1 MFMMKLSEETHTIF
15 ESLEEMLLPGTLSS
29 LLSKPVSRVKCRSMD
44 NHNGVAGGRLRYV
57 DTNSGRYV
65 LKSMSINYDW
75 IMHGSEDRHGR
86 SVTLWQYGLLDR
98 LLPHVEHQIIACAR
112 DNEGWAILMHDLSDS
127 LFSLDQPA
135 AVAKLP
141 LILDALARLHATFW
155 NDPVLLADHLGLSDA
170 ARLLNGSSLP
180 AARNHTNTTTESP
193 IPVWV
198 VEGWEIMED
207 LLERDVF
214 EQMVMLIED
223 PRPLLTALGRYPFTL
238 LHGDYRDANLAVL
251 SPACPVVFDWQ
262 QAAHSLMTIDLVWF
276 TEGIRE
282 LISEPEAQHIYR
294 EHLQRYLQQQFDDS
308 AWQAMIDLGYLFH
321 ALRITAIQA
330 YFVKHGTD
338 PVAIEIEKTKLLRR
352 KQLVQNGL
360 RWL

>member
-1 MFMMKLSEETHTIF
+1 MLKQL
-15 ESLEEMLLPGTLSS
+15 ESRHELFDSAAEMLSPESLSS
-29 LLSKPVSRVKCRSMD
+29 LLSTPVSRVKCRSMD
-44 NHNGVAGGRLRYV
+44 NHNGVAGGRLSYV

-98 LLPHVEHQIIACAR
+98 LLPQVEHQIIACAR
-112 DNEGWAILMHDLSDS
+112 DKEGWAILMYDLSDS

-141 LILDALARLHATFW
+141 LFLDALARLHATFW

-180 AARNHTNTTTESP
+180 AARNHTNTTTESL

-207 LLERDVF
+207 MLDRDVF
-214 EQMVMLIED
+214 EQMVRLIED
-223 PRPLLTALGRYPFTL
+223 PRSLLAALDRFPHTL
-238 LHGDYRDANLAVL
+238 LHGDYRDANLGVL
-251 SPACPVVFDWQ
+251 SPARPVVFDWQ

-282 LISEPEAQHIYR
+282 LISESEAQRIYR
-294 EHLQRYLQQQFDDS
+294 EHLQRHLQQQFDDHT
-308 AWQAMIDLGYLFH
+308 WQALIDLGYLFH
-321 ALRITAIQA
+321 ALRISWAQA
-330 YFVKHGTD
+330 YSIKHGTD
-338 PVAIEIEKTKLLRR
+338 PVALEIEKTKLLRR
-352 KQLVQNGL
+352 KQQVQNGL
-360 RWL
+360 HWL